1 MKNLENLLEKKLS
14 DDMGKIILRFTLGF
28 LMLLHGYSKL
38 VNGIDG
44 IIMRLVND
52 GFPELLAYGVYVGE
66 IIAPIMIIMG
76 LFTRISSAIYAFTM
90 FFAIYIAH
98 SSDVFTINEKS
109 GGSVIELQ
117 LLFMFV
123 AIALMFLGAGK
134 YSVDKK

>member
-90 FFAIYIAH
+90 IFA
-98 SSDVFTINEKS
+98 
-109 GGSVIELQ
+109 
-117 LLFMFV
+117 
-123 AIALMFLGAGK
+123 
-134 YSVDKK
+134 

>member
-14 DDMGKIILRFTLGF
+14 DDMGKLILRFTLGF

-44 IIMRLVND
+44 IILRLVND

-90 FFAIYIAH
+90 LFAIYIAH
-98 SSDVFTINEKS
+98 SSDVFAINEKS
-109 GGSVIELQ
+109 GGSAIELQ
-117 LLFMFV
+117 LLFMFG

>member
-1 MKNLENLLEKKLS
+1 MENLENLLEKKLS

-117 LLFMFV
+117 LLFMFG

>member
-28 LMLLHGYSKL
+28 LMVLHGYSKL
-38 VNGIDG
+38 VNGIVG

-117 LLFMFV
+117 LLFMFG

>member
-117 LLFMFV
+117 LLFMFG